1 MIPAGQLT
9 AATGAATFGHAM
21 RAHLEVV
28 LLSLLLTSVAAQ
40 TPSVTFG
47 GETMRLRSA
56 TVTAAGAAFNVTLV
70 MENDNVNPS
79 LPTSYRRWWHCQI
92 GNLGPAGVTLHVSV
106 TNAGYSDV
114 ILPVWALSTN
124 GQTFGSYARVPVSA
138 TPVVAGSGTVHNFT
152 LNVPAGVTA
161 IRLAKYFPY
170 SVTRKNSFVTSLT
183 GHPRVRSIVSLGNS
197 VQGRPIHKI
206 ELTDSAVPDAGKK
219 RVWIHAGIHPAETTS
234 YFTVE
239 GLVEWLLS
247 GDPWAAVLLDHA
259 LIELMPMVN
268 PDGVF
273 LGNYRTNAN
282 SSNLEEEWSAPYNST
297 QPEVI
302 ALRTAIEGYMGTVA
316 SPGTNPIRV
325 LLNLHSSHNVPFPFH
340 FRHTA
345 NPSWHPMTNNTGVIP
360 AVNAAEGQWIAQ
372 FEARSPFVNLGAT
385 QASALVSR
393 PFVESMCHDRWT
405 AVNGWLNPPGLQQ
418 LVMAIT
424 FEGTY
429 GKGPDAMTWNTE
441 ADYRLCGAQL
451 GRALCDHLG
460 LQLTASL
467 QSYGAPCVTDSFT
480 GVLVPQ
486 PNGTHL
492 AVLQVAGAA
501 PNAFGLLVLGG
512 TQLALPL
519 PAPWAPC
526 TLLCSPDVTA
536 GFVADAAGLAQLP
549 LTVPAAPGLLAFL
562 QCVTFDLSLPA
573 VPLDASN
580 GLRISNDY

>member
-1 MIPAGQLT
+1 
-9 AATGAATFGHAM
+9 M
-21 RAHLEVV
+21 RVHLDVA
-28 LLSLLLTSVAAQ
+28 LLSLLLCSAAAQ
-40 TPSVTFG
+40 APSVTFG

-56 TVTAAGAAFNVTLV
+56 TVTAAGTAFNVTLV
-70 MENDNVNPS
+70 MENDNVNAS
-79 LPTSYRRWWHCQI
+79 LPTSFRRWWHCQI
-92 GNLGPAGVTLHVSV
+92 ANLNPAGVVLHVSV

-124 GQTFGSYARVPVSA
+124 GTTFGSYARVPVSA
-138 TPVVAGSGTVHNFT
+138 TPTVTGGGAVHNFT
-152 LNVPAGVTA
+152 LAVPAGVTA

-170 SVTRKNSFVTSLT
+170 SVTRKNNFVASLT
-183 GHPRVRSIVSLGNS
+183 GHPRVRSISSLGNS
-197 VQGRPIHKI
+197 MQGRPIQKI
-206 ELTDSAVPDAGKK
+206 EFTDNTVPDAGKK
-219 RVWIHAGIHPAETTS
+219 RVWIHAGIHPSETTS

-247 GDPWAAVLLDHA
+247 GDPWAAVLLDRA
-259 LIELMPMVN
+259 LIELLPMVN

-282 SSNLEEEWSAPYNST
+282 SVDLEAEWSAPYSST
-297 QPEVI
+297 QPEVV
-302 ALRTAIEGYMGTVA
+302 ALRTGIEGYMGTVA
-316 SPGTNPIRV
+316 SPAANPIRV
-325 LLNLHSSHNVPFPFH
+325 LLNLHSSHNVNYPFH
-340 FRHTA
+340 FQHTA
-345 NPSWHPMTNNTGVIP
+345 NPSWNPTTNNTGVIP
-360 AVNAAEGQWIAQ
+360 LVNATEGQWIAQ

-385 QASALVSR
+385 QASALTTR

-418 LVMAIT
+418 PVMAIT

-429 GKGPDAMTWNTE
+429 GKGPDTVTWNTE
-441 ADYRLCGAQL
+441 ADYRLCGAQM

-467 QSYGAPCVTDSFT
+467 QSYGAPCVADSFT

-486 PNGTHL
+486 PDGSHL
-492 AVLQVAGAA
+492 AVLQVANAA

-512 TQLALPL
+512 TQLGLPL

-536 GFVADAAGLAQLP
+536 GFFVDAGGLAQLL

-562 QCVTFDLSLPA
+562 QCVTLDLSLPGL
-573 VPLDASN
+573 PLDASN